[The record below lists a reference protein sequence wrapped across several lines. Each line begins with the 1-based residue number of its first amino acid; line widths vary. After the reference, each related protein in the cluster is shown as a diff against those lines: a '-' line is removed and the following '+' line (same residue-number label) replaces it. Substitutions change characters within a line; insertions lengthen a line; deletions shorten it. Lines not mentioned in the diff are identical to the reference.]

1 MKIEYTLPGYRA
13 RGPKT
18 GMISPLNAEH
28 ARPPRVTCIWA
39 LSHRFEGLVRS
50 GEGRDYAGLAR
61 VGRVSRARVSQILK
75 LLTLAPSIQEYLLWL
90 PPRTVGKEGITERDL
105 RQIVREVRWDR
116 QRLLLRN
123 WCAAMDD
130 PPSSL
135 VLRQFLSSRIHLLSP
150 PTGAMNR
157 HARSCASY

>member
-1 MKIEYTLPGYRA
+1 MKIEYTLPGYRT

-28 ARPPRVTCIWA
+28 ARPPRVTCLLA
-39 LSHRFEGLVRS
+39 LAHRFEGLVRS
-50 GEGRDYAGLAR
+50 GEARDYADLAR

-75 LLTLAPSIQEYLLWL
+75 LLTLAPSIQEHILWL
-90 PPRTVGKEGITERDL
+90 PPRVTGKEGITERDL
-105 RQIVREVRWDR
+105 PRSSARYAGIASVCS
-116 QRLLLRN
+116 LRS
-123 WCAAMDD
+123 WCAAMDE

-135 VLRQFLSSRIHLLSP
+135 VLRQFPRSRIDLLSP